1 MTPFG
6 IRKRIKRLLGLET
19 SSAASAP
26 RRPEAP
32 RFDVRF
38 ELPDGTS
45 YEAKGKAGDPIAR
58 ISGRG
63 PRPLSTGCADTS
75 CGTCAVE
82 ILEGADQIT
91 PESEHE
97 VRTRQANKV
106 PDGRRLACATAITG
120 AGVVV
125 KVFTVLGE
133 EMA

>member
-6 IRKRIKRLLGLET
+6 IRKRLKRLLGLE
-19 SSAASAP
+19 ASAKP
-26 RRPEAP
+26 AKKRPEVP
-32 RFDVRF
+32 RFEVRF

-75 CGTCAVE
+75 CGTCAIE
-82 ILEGADQIT
+82 IIAGEGQIT
-91 PESEHE
+91 PESDHE
-97 VRTRQANKV
+97 ARTRKANGV

-120 AGVVV
+120 PGVVV
-125 KVFTVLGE
+125 QVFSVLGDE
-133 EMA
+133 VG

>member
-6 IRKRIKRLLGLET
+6 IRKRIKRLLGLEGST
-19 SSAASAP
+19 STSAP
-26 RRPEAP
+26 KRPEVP
-32 RFDVRF
+32 RFSVRF

-82 ILEGADQIT
+82 ILEGGEQVTA
-91 PESEHE
+91 ESDHE
-97 VRTRQANKV
+97 RRTREANKV

-120 AGVVV
+120 PGVAV
-125 KVFTVLGE
+125 KVFSVLGE